1 MLMFRK
7 GLESGALKMAKE
19 SGKGSNHYKL
29 KTPPKVIF
37 LRMLFCS
44 EPPACPLGEGN
55 LLIT

>member
-37 LRMLFCS
+37 NNVILF
-44 EPPACPLGEGN
+44 
-55 LLIT
+55 